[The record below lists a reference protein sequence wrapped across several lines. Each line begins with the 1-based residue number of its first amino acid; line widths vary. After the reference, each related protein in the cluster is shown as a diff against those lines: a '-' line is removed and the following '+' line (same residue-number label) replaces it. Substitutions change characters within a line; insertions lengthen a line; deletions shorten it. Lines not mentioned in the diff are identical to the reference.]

1 MYKIIF
7 EDNSI
12 FKGGEPNNSKWDDI
26 PNKAIKRIEYTYKN
40 KKVVMGGFIKYCH
53 IVKKGSALIGNFNGI
68 MKIIL
73 MGRNAK
79 ESQLFIWDLIKGEFS
94 TATTEIDKEYNGGKV
109 TGWKKGI
116 SALKPTYKITKL

>member
-68 MKIIL
+68 MQVIL
-73 MGRNAK
+73 MARSEKGTM
-79 ESQLFIWDLIKGEFS
+79 LFIWDLIKGEFS
-94 TATTEIDKEYNGGKV
+94 TATTEIDKNITVEKLRVGRKEY
-109 TGWKKGI
+109 
-116 SALKPTYKITKL
+116 LL

>member
-12 FKGGEPNNSKWDDI
+12 FKGKPEHSKWNNMPD
-26 PNKAIKRIEYTYKN
+26 KAIKRIEYTYKN
-40 KKVVMGGFIKYCH
+40 STVVLEGYEQYCH

-73 MGRNAK
+73 IARTKK
-79 ESQLFIWDLIKGEFS
+79 ESQLYIWDLIKGEFS
-94 TATTEIDKEYNGGKV
+94 TATTEIDKEYNNRKV
-109 TGWKKGI
+109 TSWKKGI